1 MPWRAVIGGVL
12 GFALLILGALI
23 CFEAIMGADR
33 GNFWILPPALF
44 PGALILCLAYLILRM
59 SS

>member
-33 GNFWILPPALF
+33 ATSWMLPPALF
-44 PGALILCLAYLILRM
+44 PGALALCLAYLILRM